1 MGGISEIEFM
11 SPFCGNIRFVAIIK
25 AMLLCSPVFF
35 PTNAE
40 TWLFRE
46 RQDET
51 FQEISSRQLILRCCF
66 SLVAKKTP
74 KDKKQAKQTLMCL
87 NIHSST
93 VSSVFYLGLLQFQV
107 FFVVL
112 INIQSLFY
120 FFFSTEFLA
129 VSNQSHQKHAF

>member
-1 MGGISEIEFM
+1 MGGISETEFM

-66 SLVAKKTP
+66 SLVAKKNP
-74 KDKKQAKQTLMCL
+74 KRQKTSQTNPYVFKYTFQYSFICFLSWTIVVPGIFCCSYKYPVSILFLFL
-87 NIHSST
+87 NRIFGS
-93 VSSVFYLGLLQFQV
+93 FQ
-107 FFVVL
+107 
-112 INIQSLFY
+112 S
-120 FFFSTEFLA
+120 
-129 VSNQSHQKHAF
+129 K